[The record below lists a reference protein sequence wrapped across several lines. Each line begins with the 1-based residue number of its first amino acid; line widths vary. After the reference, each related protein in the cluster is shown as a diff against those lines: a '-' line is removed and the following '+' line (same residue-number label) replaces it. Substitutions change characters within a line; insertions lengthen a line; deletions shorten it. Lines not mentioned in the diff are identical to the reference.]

1 MIFKKC
7 SPQLLGQYIYQ
18 TNLVEIIHGE
28 GGGVKSVQ
36 MESIIPL
43 PLKYLI
49 NQVAGIVTDAR

>member
-1 MIFKKC
+1 MF
-7 SPQLLGQYIYQ
+7 SELLGQYIYQ